1 MNEHKTIEHYLL
13 RYLSGS
19 IFGVLILIYLAVNY
33 DQQIS
38 KSFFDSNQT
47 VVVKNTKEFL
57 FDNEKSYENSK
68 IEKEISK
75 VSLASIIMLFVVALL
90 YMYASSMPLLFLH
103 TFRWVFYKDN
113 GKYFQLT
120 KYYKDLSKQRAIDR
134 KSNHEFIDSYRK
146 LRENGNAFGILLSEI
161 LFASFLI
168 NTNFSIY
175 WIAFWFSIG
184 LISWFVATYLE
195 FRLVKGLD
203 NGI

>member
-75 VSLASIIMLFVVALL
+75 TSLTSIIMIFILALL
-90 YMYASSMPLLFLH
+90 YMYASSMLLLLLH

-120 KYYKDLSKQRAIDR
+120 KYYKDLSKQRASDLT
-134 KSNHEFIDSYRK
+134 SNHEFIDSYRK

-161 LFASFLI
+161 FFASFLI
-168 NTNFSIY
+168 HTNFSIY
-175 WIAFWFSIG
+175 WLSLWFSFG
-184 LISWFVATYLE
+184 MLSWFVATYLE
-195 FRLVKGLD
+195 FRLVKGLE
-203 NGI
+203 NGV